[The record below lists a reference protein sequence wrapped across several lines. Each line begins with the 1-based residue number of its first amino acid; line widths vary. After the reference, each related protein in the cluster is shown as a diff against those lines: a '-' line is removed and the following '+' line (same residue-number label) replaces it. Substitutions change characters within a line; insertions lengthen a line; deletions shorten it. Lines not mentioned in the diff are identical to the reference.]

1 MTTEYKVLITETITR
16 AIWVTAA
23 SPLDAQRIAEEDY
36 IECGEHEIT
45 DVSIEVDPT
54 SKRYLC
60 DRERGFESDNEPE
73 E

>member
-16 AIWVTAA
+16 TVWVTAA

-36 IECGEHEIT
+36 IVNGESEVT

-60 DRERGFESDNEPE
+60 ERERGFDLENEYE
-73 E
+73 D